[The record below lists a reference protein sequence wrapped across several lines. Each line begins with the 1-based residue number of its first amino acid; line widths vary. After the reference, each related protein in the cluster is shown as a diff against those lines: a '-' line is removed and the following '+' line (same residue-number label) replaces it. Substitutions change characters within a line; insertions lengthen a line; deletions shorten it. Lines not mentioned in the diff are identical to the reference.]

1 MKPVKDEPKIIVELR
16 PDQLADII
24 DAVLAFA
31 DDCANDREILQ
42 SMPRVDRDT
51 VEDLLQRESAL
62 QTLAAWLQHVQE
74 EAEWNYFAPR
84 MRPIPPPCGRNCP
97 DRSGTCRAGC
107 CTWTLYESIRNHI
120 YDVNHRDRDSLQPD
134 LAAGKQMVHADN
146 QIRRRK
152 HIAK

>member
-1 MKPVKDEPKIIVELR
+1 MDEPKITVELR

-51 VEDLLQRESAL
+51 VEDLLQRETAL

-74 EAEWNYFAPR
+74 EAKWIILRRACGPSRRHAAGTARTEAAHAAPGAA
-84 MRPIPPPCGRNCP
+84 PGRST
-97 DRSGTCRAGC
+97 RASGT
-107 CTWTLYESIRNHI
+107 TSTT
-120 YDVNHRDRDSLQPD
+120 
-134 LAAGKQMVHADN
+134 
-146 QIRRRK
+146 
-152 HIAK
+152 

>member
-1 MKPVKDEPKIIVELR
+1 MD
-16 PDQLADII
+16 
-24 DAVLAFA
+24 
-31 DDCANDREILQ
+31 
-42 SMPRVDRDT
+42 
-51 VEDLLQRESAL
+51 
-62 QTLAAWLQHVQE
+62 
-74 EAEWNYFAPR
+74 YFAPR
-84 MRPIPPPCGRNCP
+84 MRPIQPPCGRNCP

-134 LAAGKQMVHADN
+134 LAAGKQMVHAEN

>member
-1 MKPVKDEPKIIVELR
+1 MRTNLAERLGYEPEEETRERQERLLEELRYREAMLRVAGRSGLCAGGDRRVRRDDRRMRRDRRDRAGPDHLRDPVKPVKDEPKIPVELR
-16 PDQLADII
+16 PDQLDDIV

-74 EAEWNYFAPR
+74 ESE
-84 MRPIPPPCGRNCP
+84 
-97 DRSGTCRAGC
+97 
-107 CTWTLYESIRNHI
+107 
-120 YDVNHRDRDSLQPD
+120 
-134 LAAGKQMVHADN
+134 
-146 QIRRRK
+146 
-152 HIAK
+152 

>member
-1 MKPVKDEPKIIVELR
+1 MKPVKDEPKIPVELR
-16 PDQLADII
+16 PDQLDDIV

-74 EAEWNYFAPR
+74 EAE
-84 MRPIPPPCGRNCP
+84 
-97 DRSGTCRAGC
+97 
-107 CTWTLYESIRNHI
+107 
-120 YDVNHRDRDSLQPD
+120 
-134 LAAGKQMVHADN
+134 
-146 QIRRRK
+146 
-152 HIAK
+152 